1 MIIKGFRVS
10 ENPKHKSQKRRPV
23 AIGLNGDFISQ
34 LPIISNF
41 IKSAKAWS
49 TFAESRVRHE
59 LNRSSELDSV
69 PELIVEFPI
78 MSDSA
83 RSSTKKFDPEN
94 NLGQIL
100 C

>member
-1 MIIKGFRVS
+1 M
-10 ENPKHKSQKRRPV
+10 
-23 AIGLNGDFISQ
+23 
-34 LPIISNF
+34 
-41 IKSAKAWS
+41 
-49 TFAESRVRHE
+49 RHE

-94 NLGQIL
+94 DLGQIL
-100 C
+100 HSVPHAISSQTPASRPASDRVAHNSSLLPHFGTVVKSPVGCALYGLFNPLLMTT